1 MAATC
6 NNAATIGISFSN
18 GGGDYFEAVFDK
30 FTQPP
35 RTYLQNSDLSFSVA
49 GAAVVTG
56 NSRANRRTWAI
67 ASYGTRE
74 DAFTIDEMYR
84 AWDLDRS
91 TGRAAVLGVTDSTF
105 VRDPS
110 TPISAIAVFTAIP
123 EFEQRSG
130 NLWLISFGMTEI

>member
-6 NNAATIGISFSN
+6 NNAAIGISFSN

-35 RTYLQNSDLSFSVA
+35 RTYVQDSDLNFSVA

-56 NSRANRRTWAI
+56 SSRPNRRTWAI
-67 ASYGTRE
+67 AAYGTRE

-91 TGRAAVLGVTDSTF
+91 TGRAAVLGITDSTF

-110 TPISAIAVFTAIP
+110 SPISATAVFTAIP